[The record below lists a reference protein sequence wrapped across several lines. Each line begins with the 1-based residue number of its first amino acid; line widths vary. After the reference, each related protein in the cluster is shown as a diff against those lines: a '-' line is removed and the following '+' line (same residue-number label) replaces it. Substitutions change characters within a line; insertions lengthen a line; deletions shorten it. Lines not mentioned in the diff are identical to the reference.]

1 MLSFI
6 MVKLLHYEYLGNCYA
21 YDLNAVYKA
30 EAQIVM
36 QN

>member
-6 MVKLLHYEYLGNCYA
+6 MGKIVPYEYLGNCYA